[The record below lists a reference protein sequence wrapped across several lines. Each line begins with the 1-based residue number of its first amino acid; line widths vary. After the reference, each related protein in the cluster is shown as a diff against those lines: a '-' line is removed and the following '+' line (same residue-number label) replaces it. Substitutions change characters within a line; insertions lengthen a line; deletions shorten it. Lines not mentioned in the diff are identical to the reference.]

1 MLHHLMV
8 PTAFKKYQQLLTEK
22 MEKAFQQEREIRE
35 AASYISN
42 TLKNK
47 GWIYACGTGHSH
59 MLAEEVFYRAGGF
72 ARVRPLLLPKL
83 MLHESATGSTTEER
97 KEGYAPL
104 LFNEYVLTENDVLV
118 ISSNSGRNSVPI
130 ELASFA
136 KQKGAKIIIITNLAH
151 SQSVASRHSS
161 GLKLYQLGNVVLDN
175 FGEIGDS
182 ALYLEGLNTPIGP
195 TSTVIGSAIL
205 QAVCIEATA
214 QLLAQGIV
222 PEVFASSNSDQGE
235 AHNDALLDTYKPLVK
250 ML

>member
-1 MLHHLMV
+1 MV
-8 PTAFKKYQQLLTEK
+8 ATAYQKYQLLLTEK
-22 MEKAFQQEREIRE
+22 MDKAFQQGREIRE
-35 AASYISN
+35 AASFIST
-42 TLKNK
+42 TLIKK

-72 ARVRPLLLPKL
+72 ARVRPLLVSKL
-83 MLHESATGSTTEER
+83 MLHESATGSTEEER

-104 LFNEYVLTENDVLV
+104 LFQEYEITERDVLI

-136 KQKGAKIIIITNLAH
+136 QQKGAKVIVITNLAH
-151 SQSVASRHSS
+151 SKSVSSRHSS

-182 ALYLEGLNTPIGP
+182 ALHLEGLNTADGP
-195 TSTVIGSAIL
+195 TSTVIGTALL
-205 QAVCIEATA
+205 QAVCVEATA

-222 PEVFASSNSDQGE
+222 PDIFASSNSDQGG
-235 AHNDALLDTYKPLVK
+235 AHNDALLEAYKPLVK